1 MMEKYILDALQE
13 LNIVK
18 QDNVKY
24 HYGTIW
30 SIGGQ
35 DTSNPRVE
43 ITLKEIHD

>member
-1 MMEKYILDALQE
+1 MFEKFILDSLQS

-35 DTSNPRVE
+35 DTENPRVE
-43 ITLKEIHD
+43 ITLKGVI